1 MSTEAQ
7 QGPRRGGSSFGRG
20 PRRGTDPEGGEM
32 SAWKGLCGPSGLGLD
47 HSRIP
52 YIQEAVYNILLPLV
66 VAADKPLPVSQFT
79 QKCADILLPALEK
92 GQELS
97 AHGFKSQWG
106 RLNEF
111 VCPELA
117 RLAGLG
123 DSGFNR
129 DAKTVRIDLNIATAP
144 MTHEDAPPGFGYRP
158 GVSSVAPPKLP
169 HSPTGV
175 PLPVSVLAGP
185 GNKHTQ
191 AVLPAPAAT
200 VQLVPLCAY
209 CQEPHSMRSCPT
221 FHAMLQTIYQA
232 GYQQGAAAA
241 HHAQQLHQ
249 AQQASGGSL
258 APQRLS
264 LAALHRRR
272 APAAARS
279 IATVDGGSGGPA
291 GAGGNDKVTV
301 EQLVRGAWRSLCS
314 IRPPKSLW
322 RTVGALVLGGQAL
335 VRILQGKIHWKNTTE
350 QLDMVGPRS
359 LGVCL
364 LTAAFV
370 GMVFTIQFIRQFA
383 KLGLTKSVGGVLAL
397 ALSRELTP
405 VVTSIIVAGR
415 VSEQTDSLRVL
426 GSDPVDYLITP
437 RVMAC
442 MIAAPILNLA
452 CFCMGLAA
460 SVFLAEVVYDV
471 PCNVILDSAMRAISA
486 WDIVTSMIK
495 CWVFGT
501 IIATVSCAWGY
512 TTTGGAKG
520 VGESTTSAVVI
531 SLVLIF
537 VFDFAL
543 SLLFFSGTGD
553 SLRACMAIGI
563 RTRPA
568 HVGQSSLAASP
579 ARRQSSATCKAGGF
593 SAASQ
598 PARGGDGGPQPD
610 GDNASKLPQSRD
622 EAVQQAAAAISAQL
636 AGSTKG
642 AGKKGFAG
650 ASSCR
655 KLSVDVPVLESGPE
669 AMQQL
674 AQDILAALPKP
685 LRQQFTVVSC
695 GESSSSNSSG
705 SGGVP
710 VLGLQQCLADGR
722 DLDGCLL
729 ITGPTSGQLDSVMRL
744 LAYWRGPAA
753 ILLNA
758 EWTAEQAPMEQV
770 AFIKSFETI
779 YCFLPLMVK
788 VLFIGH
794 EGAVFKWCAGGNP
807 ASTPWRIFGMEGK
820 QMEAIGRMQQRPTQ
834 EDLEAAFYN
843 AFAVNNQ
850 VSRAT
855 KFVTGIFKKKK

>member
-1 MSTEAQ
+1 M
-7 QGPRRGGSSFGRG
+7 
-20 PRRGTDPEGGEM
+20 
-32 SAWKGLCGPSGLGLD
+32 
-47 HSRIP
+47 
-52 YIQEAVYNILLPLV
+52 
-66 VAADKPLPVSQFT
+66 AA
-79 QKCADILLPALEK
+79 
-92 GQELS
+92 LS
-97 AHGFKSQWG
+97 ACGVASTSSRCQQQW
-106 RLNEF
+106 
-111 VCPELA
+111 
-117 RLAGLG
+117 
-123 DSGFNR
+123 
-129 DAKTVRIDLNIATAP
+129 I
-144 MTHEDAPPGFGYRP
+144 
-158 GVSSVAPPKLP
+158 
-169 HSPTGV
+169 
-175 PLPVSVLAGP
+175 
-185 GNKHTQ
+185 Q
-191 AVLPAPAAT
+191 PAART
-200 VQLVPLCAY
+200 SASLRAQCSA
-209 CQEPHSMRSCPT
+209 
-221 FHAMLQTIYQA
+221 FA
-232 GYQQGAAAA
+232 G
-241 HHAQQLHQ
+241 
-249 AQQASGGSL
+249 GGSL
-258 APQRLS
+258 APQRLP

-370 GMVFTIQFIRQFA
+370 GMVFTIQFIREFA

-415 VSEQTDSLRVL
+415 VGSAFAAELGTMQVSEQTDSLRVL

-553 SLRACMAIGI
+553 SLRACM
-563 RTRPA
+563 
-568 HVGQSSLAASP
+568 
-579 ARRQSSATCKAGGF
+579 
-593 SAASQ
+593 
-598 PARGGDGGPQPD
+598 
-610 GDNASKLPQSRD
+610 
-622 EAVQQAAAAISAQL
+622 
-636 AGSTKG
+636 
-642 AGKKGFAG
+642 
-650 ASSCR
+650 
-655 KLSVDVPVLESGPE
+655 
-669 AMQQL
+669 
-674 AQDILAALPKP
+674 
-685 LRQQFTVVSC
+685 
-695 GESSSSNSSG
+695 
-705 SGGVP
+705 
-710 VLGLQQCLADGR
+710 
-722 DLDGCLL
+722 
-729 ITGPTSGQLDSVMRL
+729 
-744 LAYWRGPAA
+744 
-753 ILLNA
+753 
-758 EWTAEQAPMEQV
+758 
-770 AFIKSFETI
+770 
-779 YCFLPLMVK
+779 
-788 VLFIGH
+788 
-794 EGAVFKWCAGGNP
+794 
-807 ASTPWRIFGMEGK
+807 
-820 QMEAIGRMQQRPTQ
+820 
-834 EDLEAAFYN
+834 
-843 AFAVNNQ
+843 
-850 VSRAT
+850 
-855 KFVTGIFKKKK
+855 